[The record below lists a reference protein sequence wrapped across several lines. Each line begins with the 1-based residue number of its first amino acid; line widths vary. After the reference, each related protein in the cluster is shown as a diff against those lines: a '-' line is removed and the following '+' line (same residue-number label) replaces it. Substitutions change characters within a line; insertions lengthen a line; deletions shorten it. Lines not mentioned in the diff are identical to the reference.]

1 MNDFGSALQPYNLT
15 EALAA
20 DRGDDCIV
28 LNVGHNEHSQPVYSL
43 KHVLE
48 QVERH
53 LTLTHST
60 PCAATKLYIMGD
72 WILTECDAEHEE
84 NLNLEAQEVKVSD
97 YRTSIALKLEQST
110 RGSTNI
116 NSEAQGRCRKLGQS
130 HQEGD
135 GAPRTDGQSAGVD
148 VSQHPLHV
156 LPPLMNIVGSPDY
169 HLLLQFGKSYLRH

>member
-15 EALAA
+15 KALAA

-28 LNVGHNEHSQPVYSL
+28 LEVGHNEHGQPVCSL

-53 LTLTHST
+53 LTLTHFT
-60 PCAATKLYIMGD
+60 PCAATKLYITGD
-72 WILTECDAEHEE
+72 WILTECDAEHEA
-84 NLNLEAQEVKVSD
+84 NLNPQAQEVKVSD

-110 RGSTNI
+110 RGSTSI
-116 NSEAQGRCRKLGQS
+116 NSEAQGRCRKLEQS
-130 HQEGD
+130 HKEGD

-148 VSQHPLHV
+148 VNQYPLHMPSS
-156 LPPLMNIVGSPDY
+156 LTELVGSLDY
-169 HLLLQFGKSYLRH
+169 HSLLQSGKSYLLH